1 LAAAYLPGHQQKGK
15 EKPHMFRIEFVGMH
29 REGAPPEVLDRM
41 TTDLTNLPQV
51 VAHAKSLFSNAVAQR
66 VHKPLPRGF
75 RILDIQG
82 TEVAH
87 WSVDD
92 S

>member
-1 LAAAYLPGHQQKGK
+1 
-15 EKPHMFRIEFVGMH
+15 MFQIEFIGVH

-41 TTDLTNLPQV
+41 TTDLTDLPQLV
-51 VAHAKSLFSNAVAQR
+51 THAKSLYANVIVQR
-66 VHKPLPRGF
+66 VHKPLPHGF
-75 RILDIQG
+75 RILDPQG
-82 TEVAH
+82 TEVAR

>member
-1 LAAAYLPGHQQKGK
+1 
-15 EKPHMFRIEFVGMH
+15 MFHIEFVGML
-29 REGAPPEVLDRM
+29 REGSPPEVLDRM
-41 TTDLTNLPQV
+41 TTDIADLPHV
-51 VAHAKSLFSNAVAQR
+51 VTHAKSLYANVIIQR
-66 VHKPLPRGF
+66 VHKPLPHGF

-82 TEVAH
+82 TEVAR

>member
-1 LAAAYLPGHQQKGK
+1 
-15 EKPHMFRIEFVGMH
+15 MFHIEFVGTL
-29 REGAPPEVLDRM
+29 REGASPEVLDRM
-41 TTDLTNLPQV
+41 ETDIADLPHV
-51 VAHAKSLFSNAVAQR
+51 VTHAKSLYANVIAQR
-66 VHKPLPRGF
+66 THKPLPRGF
-75 RILDIQG
+75 RILDLQG

>member
-1 LAAAYLPGHQQKGK
+1 
-15 EKPHMFRIEFVGMH
+15 MFHIEFVGMLS
-29 REGAPPEVLDRM
+29 EGSPHEVIDRM
-41 TTDLTNLPQV
+41 TPDISELPHV
-51 VAHAKSLFSNAVAQR
+51 VPNAKSLYANVIIQR

-82 TEVAH
+82 TEVAR

>member
-1 LAAAYLPGHQQKGK
+1 
-15 EKPHMFRIEFVGMH
+15 MFHIEFVGMLL
-29 REGAPPEVLDRM
+29 EGSPPEVLDRM
-41 TTDLTNLPQV
+41 TTDIADLPHV
-51 VAHAKSLFSNAVAQR
+51 VTHAKSLYANVIIQR

-82 TEVAH
+82 TEVAR